1 MTCHRKSKA
10 IETIMMSTATMTVIG
25 GRFIIQVCPRKQSD
39 VTAEF
44 CHSQTDPVPNFSLG
58 GLVRIA
64 SSATDKVRVGHQS
77 QDREDWDQHCP
88 GPSFPR
94 RRGDRMSAPAASWCD
109 PAGESP
115 VQVRSSVR
123 LVASVAWSLATAA
136 AKRTQR
142 LHGVWD

>member
-25 GRFIIQVCPRKQSD
+25 GRFIIQVCPREQSD

-94 RRGDRMSAPAASWCD
+94 RRGDRMKPASSDRRPIHHSPIFWIGIALCLAAIAIYLWSDDLSWRPAPV
-109 PAGESP
+109 P
-115 VQVRSSVR
+115 R
-123 LVASVAWSLATAA
+123 
-136 AKRTQR
+136 
-142 LHGVWD
+142 